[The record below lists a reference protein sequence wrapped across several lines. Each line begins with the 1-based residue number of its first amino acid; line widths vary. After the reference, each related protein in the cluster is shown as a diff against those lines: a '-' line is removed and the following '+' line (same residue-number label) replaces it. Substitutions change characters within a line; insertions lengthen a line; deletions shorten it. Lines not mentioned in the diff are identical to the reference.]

1 MNDRHSSLIHS
12 LLSGVIGLLLGLFI
26 GWWVWPVQWTDAPAA
41 SARPAA
47 SAPVQAEETPIEGGA
62 ESASNYAAFLDW
74 VNQGLLILAAALLL
88 VGGVVIGYQLLRQ
101 SKDSEPAARSTTRMN
116 AKDSSRQAAVPR
128 GRRAFSAIFAG
139 RLVGRQTP
147 ILGWLLRARP
157 LYGGADIDEPVF
169 PAQSATR
176 RAPADQPAHARQIE
190 SGAVR
195 PQDRGAEPSRSSAH
209 IDDMQTIESVP
220 VSKPDW
226 AYTPPEPLSADESEP
241 DTPFVTGM
249 AEAAQSEMRESLTT
263 QEGERL
269 ESWQEEDRYG
279 EGPVADE
286 GSDGKNGESSPDI
299 APVVTEDFPF
309 NRDENEEDAAP
320 WEDSWQPPST
330 GTGTLGVQ
338 VDAEVESGGH
348 VQDFQPSDAATWVD
362 QPTQRIDEEIDPGP
376 PVPIESKVDASQSSQ
391 IDQASTAQTSRE
403 PTGAFKA
410 NYAFDIQSYDESFTI
425 NSADGALL
433 GACGMGIN
441 ESLDRAAADSGQVRL
456 LEIWL
461 YDRSAVRSVSQSLVS
476 PGFDLTG
483 LNNRA
488 QEGGSE
494 ISAPMELSPG
504 LTYTLSSNH
513 ITLDCTIKSVTFL
526 ESEQT
531 PRPFRSVSAS
541 LIVHSLT

>member
-1 MNDRHSSLIHS
+1 MNDRHSSLNHI

-41 SARPAA
+41 SDRPAA
-47 SAPVQAEETPIEGGA
+47 SAPVQAEETLIEGGT

-101 SKDSEPAARSTTRMN
+101 SKDSETAARSTTRMN
-116 AKDSSRQAAVPR
+116 AKESSRQAAVPL

-139 RLVGRQTP
+139 RLVGRLTP
-147 ILGWLLRARP
+147 ILGWLHRAGP
-157 LYGGADIDEPVF
+157 SYGGADIDEPVF

-176 RAPADQPAHARQIE
+176 RAPADRPAHARQIE

-195 PQDRGAEPSRSSAH
+195 PQDRGAEPFRSAAH
-209 IDDMQTIESVP
+209 IDDMSTIESVP

-241 DTPFVTGM
+241 DTPFVPGM

-269 ESWQEEDRYG
+269 ESWQEDDRYG
-279 EGPVADE
+279 EGPVGDE
-286 GSDGKNGESSPDI
+286 GSDGKNGESPPDI
-299 APVVTEDFPF
+299 APVVTEDFPL

-330 GTGTLGVQ
+330 GTGTLGGQ

-348 VQDFQPSDAATWVD
+348 VQDFQASDAATWVD

-376 PVPIESKVDASQSSQ
+376 PVPIESKVDASQSSR

-403 PTGAFKA
+403 PTGTFEA
-410 NYAFDIQSYDESFTI
+410 NYAFGIQSYDESFTI
-425 NSADGALL
+425 NSADGALV

-441 ESLDRAAADSGQVRL
+441 ESMDRAAADSGQVRL

-461 YDRSAVRSVSQSLVS
+461 YDRLAVRSVSQSLVS

-504 LTYTLSSNH
+504 LTYTLRSNH
-513 ITLDCTIKSVTFL
+513 ITLDCTINSVTFL

-541 LIVHSLT
+541 LVVHSLT

>member
-1 MNDRHSSLIHS
+1 MNDRHSSLIHI
-12 LLSGVIGLLLGLFI
+12 LMSGVVGLMLGLFI
-26 GWWVWPVQWTDAPAA
+26 GWWVWPVEWSEAPAPA
-41 SARPAA
+41 GQPAA
-47 SAPVQAEETPIEGGA
+47 SAPIQAGETPIEGGA
-62 ESASNYAAFLDW
+62 ESASNYTAFLDW

-101 SKDSEPAARSTTRMN
+101 SKDSEPAARSTTRTN
-116 AKDSSRQAAVPR
+116 AKDSSSQAAVPR

-147 ILGWLLRARP
+147 ILGWLHRARP
-157 LYGGADIDEPVF
+157 SYGGADIDEPVF

-176 RAPADQPAHARQIE
+176 RALADRPAPARQME

-195 PQDRGAEPSRSSAH
+195 PQDRDAEGYRYSAQV
-209 IDDMQTIESVP
+209 DDMQAIESVP

-226 AYTPPEPLSADESEP
+226 AYSPPEPLSTDESEP
-241 DTPFVTGM
+241 DTPIIPGA
-249 AEAAQSEMRESLTT
+249 AEAAQSEIQESLTT

-269 ESWQEEDRYG
+269 ESWQEDDRYG

-286 GSDGKNGESSPDI
+286 GSDGKNEESPPDI
-299 APVVTEDFPF
+299 APAVTEDFPY
-309 NRDENEEDAAP
+309 NRDKNEEDAAP
-320 WEDSWQPPST
+320 WEDSWQPTSAAT
-330 GTGTLGVQ
+330 GTPGGQ
-338 VDAEVESGGH
+338 DDAAVESGGLD
-348 VQDFQPSDAATWVD
+348 QDFQASDAATWQD
-362 QPTQRIDEEIDPGP
+362 QRVQRIDGEIEPGR
-376 PVPIESKVDASQSSQ
+376 PVAIESEDDTSQSSQ
-391 IDQASTAQTSRE
+391 IDQAPAAQTSRE
-403 PTGAFKA
+403 PTGAFEA
-410 NYAFDIQSYDESFTI
+410 NYAFGIQSYDESFTI

-456 LEIWL
+456 LEVWL
-461 YDRSAVRSVSQSLVS
+461 YDRSAVRSVSQTLVS

-483 LNNRA
+483 LKDRA

-494 ISAPMELSPG
+494 TSAPLELSPG

-513 ITLDCTIKSVTFL
+513 ITLECTIKSVTFL
-526 ESEQT
+526 DSEQT

-541 LIVHSLT
+541 LVVHSLT

>member
-101 SKDSEPAARSTTRMN
+101 SKDSEPAARSITRMN
-116 AKDSSRQAAVPR
+116 AKDSSRQAAAPR

-176 RAPADQPAHARQIE
+176 RAPADQPAHARKIE

-241 DTPFVTGM
+241 DTPLVPGM
-249 AEAAQSEMRESLTT
+249 AEAAQSEMR
-263 QEGERL
+263 
-269 ESWQEEDRYG
+269 
-279 EGPVADE
+279 
-286 GSDGKNGESSPDI
+286 
-299 APVVTEDFPF
+299 
-309 NRDENEEDAAP
+309 
-320 WEDSWQPPST
+320 
-330 GTGTLGVQ
+330 
-338 VDAEVESGGH
+338 
-348 VQDFQPSDAATWVD
+348 
-362 QPTQRIDEEIDPGP
+362 
-376 PVPIESKVDASQSSQ
+376 
-391 IDQASTAQTSRE
+391 
-403 PTGAFKA
+403 KA
-410 NYAFDIQSYDESFTI
+410 
-425 NSADGALL
+425 
-433 GACGMGIN
+433 
-441 ESLDRAAADSGQVRL
+441 
-456 LEIWL
+456 
-461 YDRSAVRSVSQSLVS
+461 
-476 PGFDLTG
+476 
-483 LNNRA
+483 
-488 QEGGSE
+488 
-494 ISAPMELSPG
+494 
-504 LTYTLSSNH
+504 
-513 ITLDCTIKSVTFL
+513 
-526 ESEQT
+526 
-531 PRPFRSVSAS
+531 
-541 LIVHSLT
+541 